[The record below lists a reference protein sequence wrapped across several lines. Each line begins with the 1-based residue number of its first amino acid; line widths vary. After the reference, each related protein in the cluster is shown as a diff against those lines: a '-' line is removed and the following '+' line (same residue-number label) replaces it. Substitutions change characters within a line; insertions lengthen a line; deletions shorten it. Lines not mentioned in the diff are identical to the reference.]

1 MKKSYLN
8 IILITGIFLS
18 YSDYSYSVIAPTNSV
33 RQPDK
38 NISSSAPK
46 NEQVDPDSVQNEPKT
61 VEPIKTEE
69 SKSPDYFYLIIATLF
84 LSLLALAASIVA
96 IMQNN
101 QIKEAL
107 KTKLTKANLKE
118 IDTSVKTMEA
128 KFTKDIENF
137 RTSFTNVN
145 KHFSNMDAKINSI
158 EEKQKAFN
166 LNNINK
172 PILTNEFIDNSDL
185 MSQRL
190 NKPEPFNELEMLKP
204 SLYQEPVKV
213 RTYKDD
219 LVEDFNSITFS
230 DFRER
235 YETKRIDVKN
245 PEEIISNTNTEP
257 IFIDREQG
265 KYYIVSSENSDNSF
279 YLIPGKSSDIKIDE
293 ISRKIFKFSKGYSE
307 GSYSNWKIVEPSIV
321 TFNNSSYTVN
331 KAGKIEIQG

>member
-1 MKKSYLN
+1 MKSYLN
-8 IILITGIFLS
+8 IILIAGLFLS
-18 YSDYSYSVIAPTNSV
+18 YSDYSYSAVAPSTGINQSE
-33 RQPDK
+33 K
-38 NISSSAPK
+38 KTSSSAPK
-46 NEQVDPDSVQNEPKT
+46 TEQVNPDSVQNEPK
-61 VEPIKTEE
+61 VVDPVKTEE

-84 LSLLALAASIVA
+84 LSVLALAASIVA

-107 KTKLTKANLKE
+107 KTKLTKANLKDV
-118 IDTSVKTMEA
+118 DTSVKAIEA

-145 KHFSNMDAKINSI
+145 KHFTNIDAKINSI
-158 EEKQKAFN
+158 EEKQKTFSLSN
-166 LNNINK
+166 VSKPLLN
-172 PILTNEFIDNSDL
+172 NEFIDNSDL

-190 NKPEPFNELEMLKP
+190 KKPEPFSELEMLKP
-204 SLYQEPVKV
+204 SLYQEPIKV
-213 RTYKDD
+213 RTYQDD

-230 DFRER
+230 DFREK

-265 KYYIVSSENSDNSF
+265 KYYIVPVENSDNSF

-331 KAGKIEIQG
+331 KAGKVEIQG